1 MTRLGGALRA
11 LGGLTGGALGGVIG
25 MPTSGSAAGTSLGA
39 ALSRWLGSGDYTV
52 SSNSLVTKAST
63 GVPMMHKDG
72 QTIIVRHRE
81 FLTEVKGSTTFTV
94 RSSFPINPGM
104 AETFPWLSN
113 IATQFQQ
120 YRIRGMVYHYIPT
133 SGSIATSSPSLGS
146 VMLQTVYRASDVAP
160 SGKVEL
166 LNEYWSSEVVPSETF
181 AHPVECN
188 PAENPFNVQY
198 VRATAPPAG
207 ESKLLYDLGTT
218 YLAVSGQQAN
228 DQVLGDLWVTYEIE
242 LKKPVLY
249 SPINNSN
256 TFWAVR
262 LDSPSNFFSGTQTN
276 SEGNMTIGYTGAVM
290 TLPSDLIGTYEIV
303 LRLQTTGSGMVGS
316 TPATVTAV
324 GATQTAMVPSGSTI
338 NYAGMIFPG
347 AAYMQRL
354 RFVKTSPGTCTLTFS
369 AFGTWTAASWIAW
382 EVYRHQ

>member
-1 MTRLGGALRA
+1 
-11 LGGLTGGALGGVIG
+11 
-25 MPTSGSAAGTSLGA
+25 
-39 ALSRWLGSGDYTV
+39 
-52 SSNSLVTKAST
+52 
-63 GVPMMHKDG
+63 MMHKDG

-81 FLTEVKGSTTFTV
+81 FLTEVKGSTTFDV
-94 RSSFPINPGM
+94 RASFPINPGM
-104 AETFPWLSN
+104 SETFPWLSN
-113 IATQFQQ
+113 IASQFQQ

-198 VRATAPPAG
+198 VRATAPPTG

-249 SPINNSN
+249 SPINVGN

-262 LDSPSNFFSGTQTN
+262 LDSPTSFFTGDQTN
-276 SEGNMTIGYTGAVM
+276 SEGNMTIAYSGSVM
-290 TLPSDLIGTYEIV
+290 TLPTDLIGTYEVV
-303 LRLQTTGSGMVGS
+303 LRITTTTGGMSGTIPV
-316 TPATVTAV
+316 AVTVV
-324 GATQTAMVPSGSTI
+324 GATQTAMVPTGSTV
-338 NYAGMIFPG
+338 NFVGSL
-347 AAYMQRL
+347 AANSSFMQRY
-354 RFVKTSPGTCTLTFS
+354 RFVKNSPGTCTLTF
-369 AFGTWTAASWIAW
+369 AGLGTWSGASWIAW
-382 EVYRHQ
+382 ELFRRQ